1 MKLDFPDEYIPVTIR
16 ALEQYAAYMKS
27 TNRDDA
33 LPTRALE
40 VFQAAERKG
49 PAKEEAQLTPKKKR
63 A

>member
-27 TNRDDA
+27 TNRDDS

-49 PAKEEAQLTPKKKR
+49 PASEEAKPVKRKR